1 MGAEELG
8 DVARPRRRLMSPE
21 GSVLETCHTHG
32 RTRGGLGRKKRVLG
46 RSMSPSIT
54 SQMDE
59 SRQAVFQIAVD
70 LFL

>member
-1 MGAEELG
+1 
-8 DVARPRRRLMSPE
+8 MSPE

-32 RTRGGLGRKKRVLG
+32 RTQGGLGRKKRVLG
-46 RSMSPSIT
+46 WSVSPSIT

>member
-1 MGAEELG
+1 
-8 DVARPRRRLMSPE
+8 MSPE

-32 RTRGGLGRKKRVLG
+32 RARGGLDRKKCVLG
-46 RSMSPSIT
+46 QSVSPCIT

>member
-1 MGAEELG
+1 MVVWVEKYIFGQ
-8 DVARPRRRLMSPE
+8 
-21 GSVLETCHTHG
+21 SVSSC
-32 RTRGGLGRKKRVLG
+32 
-46 RSMSPSIT
+46 IT

>member
-1 MGAEELG
+1 
-8 DVARPRRRLMSPE
+8 MSPE

-32 RTRGGLGRKKRVLG
+32 CTQGGLGRKKCVLG
-46 RSMSPSIT
+46 WSVSPSIT

-59 SRQAVFQIAVD
+59 SRQAVFQIAVG